1 MKKIFLAA
9 ALLTATVISAFANP
23 IGKSDP
29 KAEQV
34 FNRQFAGAQ
43 NISWSKTEEGL
54 LKVNFVWA
62 GHSTVAYFNEKAEIV
77 ASVRSL
83 FYDQLPLTIIR
94 AVESKYKSP
103 VIIEVREISNEE
115 GTNYALV
122 LEEKTKK
129 YRIRLNSMGEVLSKE
144 KIKK

>member
-9 ALLTATVISAFANP
+9 AFLTATVISAFANP
-23 IGKSDP
+23 IEKSDP

-34 FNRQFAGAQ
+34 FKRQFAGAQ

-62 GHSTVAYFNEKAEIV
+62 GHSTVAYFNDKTEIV
-77 ASVRSL
+77 ATVRSL

>member
-9 ALLTATVISAFANP
+9 AFFTATVTSAFANP
-23 IGKSDP
+23 VEKSDP

-34 FNRQFAGAQ
+34 FNKQFAGAQ
-43 NISWSKTEEGL
+43 NICWSKTEEGL

-77 ASVRSL
+77 ASVRSM
-83 FYDQLPLTIIR
+83 FYDQLPLAIIR
-94 AVESKYKSP
+94 SVESRYKSP
-103 VIIEVREISNEE
+103 VVIEVREISNEE
-115 GTNYALV
+115 GTQYAVV

-129 YRIRLNSMGEVLSKE
+129 YSIRLNSAGEVLSSQKV
-144 KIKK
+144 KK